1 MGYRVASQSPHDI
14 AAARVFPPRLRKHIA
29 QGILYASIQET
40 RRMNKAID
48 PALMTAA
55 EATGSKGMDAY
66 WMPFTASRQFK
77 KSPRLLAK
85 ASGMH
90 FWTPEGRQV
99 LDGVAGL
106 WCVNAGH
113 ARPKIVNAIAQ
124 QAAELDFA
132 PPFNM
137 AHPKAF
143 ELAEELV
150 KITPPGL
157 NKVFY
162 ANSGSEA
169 VETAL
174 KMAIAYHRARGEGQR
189 TRLIGRERGYHGVNF
204 GGISVG
210 GMVANRKMFGHL
222 LAGVDHIRHTHDLAR
237 NAFSRG
243 QPEHGVELAEDLE
256 RLIALHDASTIA
268 AVIVEPVAG
277 STGVLIPPKG
287 YLQRLREI
295 CDKHGI
301 LLIFDEVITGFGRL
315 GAPFAS
321 TYFGVTPDLMTVAK
335 GITNGC
341 VPMGAV
347 FAKRAIHDVFMTGPE
362 HAVEFFHGYTYS
374 AHPLACAASLATLEV
389 YAEEQ
394 LLTRG
399 AKMAAYFE
407 NALHSLKGLPHVID
421 VRNIG
426 LVGGIELAP
435 LAGLPGKRAFD
446 TFLACWERGLLIRT
460 TGDII
465 ALSPPLIIEE
475 SHIDQIVGTIAD
487 VLKRNAA

>member
-1 MGYRVASQSPHDI
+1 MRKDDPTTLSPAS
-14 AAARVFPPRLRKHIA
+14 
-29 QGILYASIQET
+29 G
-40 RRMNKAID
+40 
-48 PALMTAA
+48 
-55 EATGSKGMDAY
+55 TGNSSRSGMDAF
-66 WMPFTASRQFK
+66 WMPFTANRQFK
-77 KSPRLLAK
+77 QEPRLLAK
-85 ASGMH
+85 AAGMH
-90 FWTPEGRQV
+90 FWTPEGREV
-99 LDGVAGL
+99 LDGIAGL

-113 ARPKIVNAIAQ
+113 ARPKIVKAIAE
-124 QAAELDFA
+124 QAQELDFA

-137 AHPKAF
+137 GHPKAF
-143 ELAEELV
+143 ELAEKLVEL
-150 KITPPGL
+150 TPPGL

-162 ANSGSEA
+162 TNSGSEA

-174 KMAIAYHRARGEGQR
+174 KMAIAYHRVRGEGSR

-210 GMVANRKMFGHL
+210 GIVANRKMFGTL

-243 QPEHGVELAEDLE
+243 MPEHGAELADDLE
-256 RLIALHDASTIA
+256 RLVTLHDASTIA

-277 STGVLIPPKG
+277 STGVLLPPKG

-315 GAPFAS
+315 GSPFAA
-321 TYFGVTPDLMTVAK
+321 TQFGVTPDLMTVAK

-347 FAKRAIHDVFMTGPE
+347 FAKQHIHDVFMTGPE
-362 HAVEFFHGYTYS
+362 HLIEFFHGYTYS
-374 AHPLACAASLATLEV
+374 SHPLACAAALGTLET
-389 YAEEQ
+389 YADEG

-399 AKMAAYFE
+399 AQMAPYFE
-407 NALHSLKGLPHVID
+407 NALHSLKESPNVID

-435 LAGLPGKRAFD
+435 RPGEPGKRAFD
-446 TFLACWERGLLIRT
+446 VFLECWQRGVLIRT
-460 TGDII
+460 TGDTI
-465 ALSPPLIIEE
+465 ALSPPLIVENK
-475 SHIDQIVGTIAD
+475 HIDQIVGTLAD
-487 VLKRNAA
+487 VLKKTR